1 MRKLILGLLRL
12 LVTAGLLLSGC
23 GLRPCLHTT
32 TGCQTDN
39 SETDKPCR
47 EFGGPTTGCQQSLGA
62 DHWTV
67 TARIASTAPA
77 MRDRCSMLAGD
88 GRE

>member
-12 LVTAGLLLSGC
+12 LITASLFLSGC

-39 SETDKPCR
+39 SERTNRAGSSAAQRLVANRALTALPGLSDRPR
-47 EFGGPTTGCQQSLGA
+47 
-62 DHWTV
+62 TV
-67 TARIASTAPA
+67 QPA
-77 MRDRCSMLAGD
+77 GNTS
-88 GRE
+88 